1 MIEEKEKVTLKKV
14 KFSFILDFK
23 TSLYYV
29 VNIFGT
35 EYEIFFSSKKWLKFT
50 DHFFW
55 NLDLNLF

>member
-35 EYEIFFSSKKWLKFT
+35 EYKIFFLQKN
-50 DHFFW
+50 D
-55 NLDLNLF
+55 